1 MKEVGLE
8 CVSRM
13 GRTWRGRF
21 SILVE
26 DEVPSRWS
34 VGDAGLLA
42 LWPQCT
48 HYLSPGA
55 RF

>member
-26 DEVPSRWS
+26 DEVPT
-34 VGDAGLLA
+34 AGGV
-42 LWPQCT
+42 WGMQG
-48 HYLSPGA
+48 S
-55 RF
+55 